1 MRDPPHGWDG
11 AEPWLPFPPASDAR
25 SVEAMCADPG
35 SILHLY
41 RRLLAA
47 RRASPQLRQGSWDRV
62 EAPIDVLAYRR
73 SHAMDERLVAINFA
87 DQPRQLTAPDSSI
100 VDVASDSV
108 GAGGPFGGWL
118 GPEQALIM
126 WPGSG

>member
-1 MRDPPHGWDG
+1 
-11 AEPWLPFPPASDAR
+11 
-25 SVEAMCADPG
+25 
-35 SILHLY
+35 
-41 RRLLAA
+41 
-47 RRASPQLRQGSWDRV
+47 
-62 EAPIDVLAYRR
+62 
-73 SHAMDERLVAINFA
+73 MDERLVAINFA